1 MVDFMRELFRK
12 QLEALHTML
21 IEMGALCEQVI
32 DRTYKVI
39 LAGDKKA
46 AAEIIEKD
54 SEIDM
59 KEREIESA
67 CLKLL
72 LHQQPVATDLRQISA
87 ALKMITDMERIG
99 DQASDIADIVKASK
113 DLNISA
119 HATKIGE
126 MSQATMKMVT
136 DSIDSFVKQDLDIA
150 RQVIVDDDRVDNLFI
165 EIKHQIAENMASD
178 LNSKE
183 QALDMLMIAKYYE
196 RIGDHATN
204 IAEWVEFAITGQHR
218 KEEK

>member
-72 LHQQPVATDLRQISA
+72 LHQQPVATPQR
-87 ALKMITDMERIG
+87 
-99 DQASDIADIVKASK
+99 
-113 DLNISA
+113 
-119 HATKIGE
+119 
-126 MSQATMKMVT
+126 
-136 DSIDSFVKQDLDIA
+136 
-150 RQVIVDDDRVDNLFI
+150 
-165 EIKHQIAENMASD
+165 
-178 LNSKE
+178 
-183 QALDMLMIAKYYE
+183 
-196 RIGDHATN
+196 
-204 IAEWVEFAITGQHR
+204 
-218 KEEK
+218 

>member
-99 DQASDIADIVKASK
+99 DQASDI
-113 DLNISA
+113 
-119 HATKIGE
+119 GE

-150 RQVIVDDDRVDNLFI
+150 RQVIADDDRVDNLFI

>member
-113 DLNISA
+113 DLSISA

-150 RQVIVDDDRVDNLFI
+150 RQVIADDDRVDNLFI